1 MDTSIYTVKQI
12 NDTTFQIDECGRD
25 YCYLLLGK
33 EKAMLIDCSIGTGNI
48 KKLVESI
55 TDLPVIVAVTHA
67 HGDHSGAGYQFGEIW
82 VHESECNKGFRT
94 INTQKWRKQLI
105 SHRMQKAGITQKDIK
120 GRIWDCKWHP
130 FSDGKVFDLGERTVI
145 AHHTPGHSPGSVVF
159 TDETQKLMFTGDNT
173 CPFLL
178 MKVMCAT
185 SLEKWLIGA
194 EKTLALSKEYEPWCS
209 HGENAKQ
216 TPEQI
221 ERTIGYVKEIIK
233 KHNYQ
238 NDPNNKKAFYPEK
251 SFDDCVVYDTRK
263 IVEK

>member
-1 MDTSIYTVKQI
+1 MDKSIYKVNKI

-33 EKAMLIDCSIGTGNI
+33 EKALLIDCSIGSGDI
-48 KKLVESI
+48 KGVVKDL
-55 TDLPVIVAVTHA
+55 TDLPITVAVTHA

-82 VHESECNKGFRT
+82 VHESECNKLFRA
-94 INTQKWRKQLI
+94 INIQHWRKKLI
-105 SHRMQKAGITQKDIK
+105 SNHMRKAGVTQKDIK
-120 GRIWDCKWHP
+120 GRIYDCKWLP
-130 FSDGKVFDLGERTVI
+130 FSDGKVFELGGRTVT

-185 SLEKWLIGA
+185 TLEKWLVGA
-194 EKTLALSKEYEPWCS
+194 EKTLELSKEYEPWCA

-216 TPEQI
+216 TPQQI
-221 ERTIGYVKEIIK
+221 ERTINYVREIIE
-233 KHNYQ
+233 KHGHKNEKES
-238 NDPNNKKAFYPEK
+238 KKAFYPEK
-251 SFDDCVVYDTRK
+251 SFDDCVVYDTKK
-263 IVEK
+263 IV